1 MADHRALRQG
11 RSAAEI
17 GTDVDA
23 EVRFHLDRRAEELG
37 ASGFSSAEAH
47 AQALRE
53 FGDVD
58 DTRRYVVRLE
68 LASDA
73 TRRRSRYMTEFLD
86 DAAYALRRLRAAP
99 SYAATAILTLALGI
113 GANAAIFSLVYGVVL
128 QPLPFPEPDRLYAA
142 YSANRGAGQLQ
153 SPVSPVDLDDWRAS
167 RRSIEEIGGYWYA
180 EGSSG
185 VALVGRGS
193 PQRLSAVFVEPGFF
207 PVFGVPPAHGRWP
220 REDEMVRGGP
230 DRVLVLAHGFWMREF
245 GGDPAI
251 VGSSVTLADGPY
263 AVVGIMPPAFRFP
276 ADGTDVYVPYS
287 TIPDTSIP
295 RQRFVRV
302 LEVVAR
308 ARPGVGE
315 DGVRAELAAIT
326 ARLAQEHSGNR
337 PWDSAT
343 VVRLAE
349 VISGPVRR
357 GLFVLFGGVGLVLL
371 MACVNIAGLQL
382 ARALGRG
389 REMAVRL
396 ALGAR
401 RGRLLRQ
408 LLTESLVLSVI
419 GGLAGI
425 ALAKVLVSGLLALS
439 AGQLPRAAEVSLD
452 AAVVAFT
459 FGLSLV
465 AGLLFGL
472 APAWR
477 TSTEDAQ
484 AALRE
489 GGRSVAGTG
498 HRRLRVAFVVAEIAV
513 AMVLVVGAGL
523 MGRSFLALTDVDLG
537 FRPEGLVA
545 VQFTI
550 DSDRHAAT
558 PAGAAAAAE
567 GARPYVGYYQQVI
580 EAVRRL
586 PGVVSAAAVK
596 DPPFR
601 GNGERINVRRPE
613 RVIAAG
619 ESTPVATAIHVSDGY
634 FSTIGA
640 RVDGR
645 EFTARDRA
653 GAPFVLVVNEAL
665 AREHFPGERA
675 VGRSLVL
682 GGGPIE
688 IVGVVN
694 DIRQVAVAEPAR
706 PTLYIHNLQN
716 TRVKTTIVAR
726 TTGDPARLVG
736 PIREAIWAIDPLQPI
751 TDVFT
756 FDQSVGRA
764 LARPRLL
771 VVLLGA
777 FGLVGLALGAVGV
790 YGIVSA
796 IVGERRREIG
806 VRLALGARPS
816 DVLLMMVRRGV
827 ALAAAGVLIGLAGA
841 AGLSRFLASVLY
853 GVEPLDAATF
863 AGMAAVLL
871 AVAVAASSIPARR
884 AARLDPV
891 ETLRE

>member
-1 MADHRALRQG
+1 MTTDRERRAVRN
-11 RSAAEI
+11 AEAI
-17 GTDVDA
+17 GADVDE
-23 EVRFHLDRRAEELG
+23 EVRFHLDARAAELT
-37 ASGFSSAEAH
+37 SAGLSEPDAQ

-53 FGDVD
+53 FGDIE

-68 LASDA
+68 LAA
-73 TRRRSRYMTEFLD
+73 ETTRQRRRYVTELFD
-86 DAAYALRRLRAAP
+86 DVVYALRRLAAAP
-99 SYAATAILTLALGI
+99 AFAVTAILTLALGI
-113 GANAAIFSLVYGVVL
+113 GANAAIFSVVHGVVL
-128 QPLPFPEPDRLYAA
+128 QPLPFPDPDRLYAV
-142 YSANRGAGQLQ
+142 YSANSGSGQLQ
-153 SPVSPVDLDDWRAS
+153 SPLSPPDLDDWRAA
-167 RRSIEEIGGYWYA
+167 RRSIEELGGYFYA

-185 VALVGRGS
+185 VALLGRGS
-193 PQRLSAVFVEPGFF
+193 PKRLSAVFVEPGFF
-207 PVFGVPPAHGRWP
+207 PVLGILPAHGRWP

-230 DRVLVLAHGFWMREF
+230 DRVLVLGHAFWMREF
-245 GGDPAI
+245 GGDRAI
-251 VGSSVTLADGPY
+251 VGTPVTLADGPY
-263 AVVGIMPPAFRFP
+263 TVVGVMPATFRFP
-276 ADGTDVYVPYS
+276 ADAIDVYVPYS

-295 RQRFVRV
+295 RKRFVRV
-302 LEVVAR
+302 LDVVAR
-308 ARPGVGE
+308 ARPGTGQ
-315 DGVRAELAAIT
+315 DAVRTEVNAVAG
-326 ARLAQEHSGNR
+326 RLAQEHSSS
-337 PWDSAT
+337 WDAAT
-343 VVRLAE
+343 VVPLAD
-349 VISGPVRR
+349 VITGPVRQ
-357 GLFVLFGGVGLVLL
+357 GLWVLFGGVGLVLL

-382 ARALGRG
+382 ARALGRS

-425 ALAKVLVSGLLALS
+425 ALAHALVAGLLALS

-452 AAVVAFT
+452 GTVVAFA

-465 AGLLFGL
+465 AGLLFGVV
-472 APAWR
+472 PAWR
-477 TSTEDAQ
+477 TSRGSAQ

-489 GGRSVAGTG
+489 GGRGVAGTG
-498 HRRLRVAFVVAEIAV
+498 HRRLRIALVVAEIAV
-513 AMVLVVGAGL
+513 AMVLIVGAGL

-537 FRPEGLVA
+537 FEPDGLVA

-550 DSDRHAAT
+550 DSDRHAST
-558 PAGAAAAAE
+558 PAGQAAAAE
-567 GARPYVGYYQQVI
+567 GARPYAGYYQQVI

-586 PGVVSAAAVK
+586 PGVASAAAVK

-601 GNGERINVRRPE
+601 GNGERLEIRRANQ
-613 RVIAAG
+613 VIAAG
-619 ESTPVATAIHVSDGY
+619 EPSPTATAIHVSEGY
-634 FSTIGA
+634 FATIGA

-645 EFTARDRA
+645 EFTPRDRA

-665 AREHFPGERA
+665 ARQHFPGERA
-675 VGRSLVL
+675 VGKSVVV
-682 GGGPIE
+682 GNEPVE

-706 PTLYIHNLQN
+706 PTLYIHNIQN

-726 TTGDPARLVG
+726 TDGDPARLAG

-751 TDVFT
+751 TSVFT

-771 VVLLGA
+771 AVLLGA
-777 FGLVGLALGAVGV
+777 FGLLGLALGAVGV

-796 IVGERRREIG
+796 MADERRREIG

-816 DVLLMMVRRGV
+816 NVLLMMVRRGLV
-827 ALAAAGVLIGLAGA
+827 LTVAGVAIGLAGA

-863 AGMAAVLL
+863 IAMATVLL
-871 AVAVAASSIPARR
+871 VVAVAASTLPARR
-884 AARLDPV
+884 AAKLDPV
-891 ETLRE
+891 ETLRAE